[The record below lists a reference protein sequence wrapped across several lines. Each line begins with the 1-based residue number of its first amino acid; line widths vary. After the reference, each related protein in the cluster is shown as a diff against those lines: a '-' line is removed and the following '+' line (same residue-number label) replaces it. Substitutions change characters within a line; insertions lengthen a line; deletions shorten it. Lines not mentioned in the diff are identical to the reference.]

1 MHVHVHCETQG
12 VLFGYPITTLRIEQS
27 LVTNGIS
34 HNYHLD
40 ESSFI
45 LGATGIFFSFF
56 DLFSKAQA
64 GTPRLSY
71 NFHFLFHF
79 SMKIISANR
88 KVPDGMLRRSHKKDT
103 RLKRVKSVHFSLRTG
118 TLSSLVLYGTL

>member
-1 MHVHVHCETQG
+1 ME
-12 VLFGYPITTLRIEQS
+12 FPIIIIWTSQ
-27 LVTNGIS
+27 
-34 HNYHLD
+34 
-40 ESSFI
+40 FI

-56 DLFSKAQA
+56 DLFSRAIA

-79 SMKIISANR
+79 SMKIMSANR
-88 KVPDGMLRRSHKKDT
+88 KAPDGMLCRSHKKDA
-103 RLKRVKSVHFSLRTG
+103 RLKRVKSVHFCLRTG